1 MPESPSFFSLLLR
14 IGTTFYFAGVALGFW
29 LLLAVVA
36 FPPGPQRPPPLRS
49 LFITVMAALLTGGM
63 AAVLTFGAFWFG
75 LGYGR
80 ARVKAPKRKG

>member
-29 LLLAVVA
+29 FLLAFVA
-36 FPPGPQRPPPLRS
+36 APPLWGGLPPGS
-49 LFITVMAALLTGGM
+49 LPGALMLDLFTGGM
-63 AAVLTFGAFWFG
+63 ATVMTFGAFWFG

-80 ARVKAPKRKG
+80 ARVRTPKRRG